1 MYEIEY
7 SQQTKED
14 IDNLAYWIS
23 EEKGMPKTA
32 MKYVD
37 DLLAT
42 IKEIAKRPT
51 SCPFERNTSVVLLF
65 GMNVRRINFKKY
77 AILYTI
83 IENEKTVYIYRII
96 AQSMVSR
103 LNLGEL

>member
-1 MYEIEY
+1 MCEIEY

-37 DLLAT
+37 DLLAA
-42 IKEIAKRPT
+42 IKEIAKYPT
-51 SCPFERNTSVVLLF
+51 AYPIVRNVSIIMLF
-65 GMNVRRINFKKY
+65 GMNVRRLNFKKY
-77 AILYTI
+77 AILYTFTSE
-83 IENEKTVYIYRII
+83 ENTVYIHRVV
-96 AQSMVSR
+96 AQSMIT
-103 LNLGEL
+103 GI

>member
-1 MYEIEY
+1 MMYEIEY

-32 MKYVD
+32 MKYID
-37 DLLAT
+37 DLLAA
-42 IKEIAKRPT
+42 IKEMAKHPT
-51 SCPFERNTSVVLLF
+51 AYPKERNASVILLF
-65 GMNVRRINFKKY
+65 GMNVRRLNFKKY

-83 IENEKTVYIYRII
+83 IEKEKTVYICRVV
-96 AQSMVSR
+96 AQSLITD
-103 LNLGEL
+103 LN